1 MIGRPPFLALLLML
15 ALSGAPHA
23 ACAQTPGTG
32 WGLAQLMAGMQQVR
46 SATARFVE
54 RKQVQLLNQPL
65 QSSGKL
71 IYVAPD
77 QLDKQTLT
85 PNPSRLTVSGDRL
98 TIEQQDGTT
107 RQIALSEHPE
117 IGALVDSIRATLAG
131 DLANLTHI
139 YTVALTGGVQDWS
152 LSLQPRDPRLRDIV
166 TIIRIQGEAN
176 RVRSIETVESGGDR
190 SVMTI
195 IPDPR

>member
-1 MIGRPPFLALLLML
+1 MSRGWSIIAAARPIIGSIFSTSGHDWTPPVF
-15 ALSGAPHA
+15 GAA
-23 ACAQTPGTG
+23 AYAGLVRRLPRRLRANPGH
-32 WGLAQLMAGMQQVR
+32 
-46 SATARFVE
+46 
-54 RKQVQLLNQPL
+54 
-65 QSSGKL
+65 
-71 IYVAPD
+71 
-77 QLDKQTLT
+77 
-85 PNPSRLTVSGDRL
+85 RLGIGAAHGGDRL